1 MTMPLWLAAR
11 PLLLAS
17 KSTAR
22 RALLEAAG
30 VPIEIEPA
38 DIDERGIE
46 ARAGLDDPGAAA
58 ALLAREKA
66 KAVAKKHPDRL
77 VLGADQTLALGQR
90 RFSKAPDR
98 KGAREQIAA
107 LRDGKTHA
115 LHSAAAVVRG
125 DTVLFEHVDAA
136 HLTMRPFSDK
146 FLDAYL
152 DAAGDKATASVGGYQ
167 LEGLGLQ
174 LFERVEGDH
183 FTVLGLPLLPLLD
196 WLRSAGHL
204 AK

>member
-1 MTMPLWLAAR
+1 M
-11 PLLLAS
+11 LAS
-17 KSTAR
+17 KSSAR

-30 VPIEIEPA
+30 VPVEIEAA

-46 ARAGLDDPGAAA
+46 AQAGLQKPDMVA

-66 KAVAKKHPDRL
+66 KAVAGKHPDRM
-77 VLGADQTLALGQR
+77 VLGADQTLALGTR
-90 RFSKAPDR
+90 RFSKAADR

-107 LRDGKTHA
+107 LRGETHA
-115 LHSAAAVVRG
+115 LHSAIAVVQG
-125 DTVLFEHVDAA
+125 GAVVFEHVDAA
-136 HLTMRPFSDK
+136 HLTMRNFSDA
-146 FLDAYL
+146 FLDDYL
-152 DAAGDKATASVGGYQ
+152 DTVGANAMASVGGYQ

-183 FTVLGLPLLPLLD
+183 FTVLGLPLIPLLD
-196 WLRSAGHL
+196 WLRRAGHL